1 MSDFHD
7 DTYHQSPEANML
19 IRQMAQE
26 KKWSDE
32 CQARAESLIASLTPE
47 DSKAEL
53 FTFVEMYTWGL
64 KHWKKRPK
72 PPEPPEPKRRRA

>member
-7 DTYHQSPEANML
+7 DNYYQSPEANML
-19 IRQMAQE
+19 RREAAQE
-26 KKWSDE
+26 AKRTKEDQDRIE
-32 CQARAESLIASLTPE
+32 GLLLSLTPD

-72 PPEPPEPKRRRA
+72 PPEPPKPKRRRA